1 MSSLLSVLLS
11 EGSIIDLDGT
21 ILVQLGIFLVLF
33 FILRALVFK
42 PMTSLF
48 AAREEAIDGA
58 REEARRMEREAKEQS
73 GGFDEAIR
81 RVRTEAGEQRDK
93 LRADGLALE
102 RTMLNAV
109 KDETTRALEDARVK
123 LESERDTARGAMAAQ
138 TPVLARAIA
147 SKLLGREVQ

>member
-33 FILRALVFK
+33 FLLRALVFK

-102 RTMLNAV
+102 RTMLTAV
-109 KDETTRALEDARVK
+109 KDETGRALDDARVK
-123 LESERDTARGAMAAQ
+123 LEAERDAARRAMAAQ

>member
-42 PMTSLF
+42 PMTALF

-123 LESERDTARGAMAAQ
+123 LESERDTARRAMAAQ

>member
-33 FILRALVFK
+33 FILRSLVFK

-102 RTMLNAV
+102 RTMLGAV

-123 LESERDTARGAMAAQ
+123 LESERDAARRAMAAQ

>member
-33 FILRALVFK
+33 FLLRALVFK

-102 RTMLNAV
+102 RTMLTAV
-109 KDETTRALEDARVK
+109 KDETGRALEDARVK
-123 LESERDTARGAMAAQ
+123 LEAERDAARRAMAAQ

>member
-33 FILRALVFK
+33 FLLRALVFK

-93 LRADGLALE
+93 LRADGLAIE
-102 RTMLNAV
+102 RTMLTAV
-109 KDETTRALEDARVK
+109 KDETGRALEDARVK
-123 LESERDTARGAMAAQ
+123 LEAERDAARRAMAAQ

>member
-1 MSSLLSVLLS
+1 MSSLLSVVLS

-21 ILVQLGIFLVLF
+21 LLVQLGIFLVLF
-33 FILRALVFK
+33 FVLRALVFK

-93 LRADGLALE
+93 LRADGLQIE
-102 RTMLNAV
+102 RAMLDTV
-109 KDETTRALEDARVK
+109 KDETGRLLEDASVK
-123 LESERDTARGAMAAQ
+123 LEAERETVRRTMAAQ
-138 TPVLARAIA
+138 TPALARAVA

>member
-33 FILRALVFK
+33 FLLRALVFK
-42 PMTSLF
+42 PMTALF

-58 REEARRMEREAKEQS
+58 RDEARRMEREAKEQS

-93 LRADGLALE
+93 LRADGLQLE

-109 KDETTRALEDARVK
+109 KDETNRALEDARVK
-123 LESERDTARGAMAAQ
+123 LDAERDAARRAMAAQ

>member
-33 FILRALVFK
+33 FLLRALVFK
-42 PMTSLF
+42 PMTALF

-58 REEARRMEREAKEQS
+58 RDEARRMEREAKEQS

-93 LRADGLALE
+93 LRADGLQLE

-109 KDETTRALEDARVK
+109 KDETNRALEDARVK
-123 LESERDTARGAMAAQ
+123 LDAERDAARRAMTAQ

>member
-33 FILRALVFK
+33 FLLRALVFK
-42 PMTSLF
+42 PMTALF

-93 LRADGLALE
+93 LRADGLQLE

-109 KDETTRALEDARVK
+109 KDETNRALEDARTK
-123 LESERDTARGAMAAQ
+123 LDAERDAARRAMAAQ

-147 SKLLGREVQ
+147 GKLLGREVQ